1 MIDVFAKSLVKQ
13 IREEM
18 VFLTDVVSMGRCASF
33 EEYQHLCGKIQ
44 GLLRA
49 EQLMADLAQNL
60 EKAAD
65 E

>member
-1 MIDVFAKSLVKQ
+1 MIDVFAKTLKNQ
-13 IREEM
+13 LRDELA
-18 VFLTDVVSMGRCASF
+18 FLTETVSLGRCASF
-33 EEYQHLCGKIQ
+33 EDYQHLCGKIQ

-49 EQLMADLAQNL
+49 EQFITDLAQNL